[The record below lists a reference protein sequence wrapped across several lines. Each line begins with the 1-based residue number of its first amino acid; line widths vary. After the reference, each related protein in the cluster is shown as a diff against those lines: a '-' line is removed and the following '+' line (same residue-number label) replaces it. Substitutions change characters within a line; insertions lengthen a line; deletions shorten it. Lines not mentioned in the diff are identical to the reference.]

1 MERDVFFYR
10 CPTDDTVEVMVC
22 MDKEMLE
29 KLTKSY
35 NKILENG
42 VENFE
47 CINLVAEIISE
58 AGRGLNENIS

>member
-1 MERDVFFYR
+1 MEREIFLYR
-10 CPTDDTVEVMVC
+10 STDSFVEVMVH

-35 NKILENG
+35 NKILESG
-42 VENFE
+42 VRNFE

-58 AGRGLNENIS
+58 AKRRIVMEGLE